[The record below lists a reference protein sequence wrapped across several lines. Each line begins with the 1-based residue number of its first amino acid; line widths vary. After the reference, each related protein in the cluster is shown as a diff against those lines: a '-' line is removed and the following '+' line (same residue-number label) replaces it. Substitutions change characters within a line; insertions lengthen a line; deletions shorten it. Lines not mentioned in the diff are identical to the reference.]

1 MEATK
6 QQRSE
11 QKMAPANGLLFI
23 LFVVIVVLAAFGMT
37 GCASLTTSKEERLAN
52 SCYANGGK
60 PDVTYTETTGK
71 VGCK

>member
-11 QKMAPANGLLFI
+11 HKMAPVNAVLIVLFLGI
-23 LFVVIVVLAAFGMT
+23 LICASLGMT

-60 PDVTYTETTGK
+60 PDVMYTETTGR